1 MQSDN
6 NEIRYTH
13 QPSRIT
19 SLLPMILM
27 AVVLTLT
34 IFILMAMGFKDAPF
48 LSAGFTIVLFILIL
62 GGALG
67 WVSDSRQRGRAH
79 SEQLT
84 TVHETV
90 AQAVA
95 PAVAN
100 AVMQLVGGIVAQ
112 SWPAG
117 GAAPAQ
123 VVSHRPPQAVVPQLP
138 ARVVTVPRNIVYN
151 RAVPANVTPY
161 QPVVIETETGE
172 DDENPGVM
180 IQVPLNHLMR
190 FAACPTPARSEWHGK
205 PQAYGD
211 AARVFMSHGLLDRT
225 SRGGFA
231 WKPEYPMQARR
242 AWLAQYEAKALG
254 AGASADAR
262 ETPLLGQ

>member
-1 MQSDN
+1 MQS
-6 NEIRYTH
+6 EPLRPIPYEH
-13 QPSRIT
+13 LPSNLT
-19 SLLPMILM
+19 SLLPKISLSVVVFIAGLVLM
-27 AVVLTLT
+27 GLA
-34 IFILMAMGFKDAPF
+34 FKDSPM
-48 LSAGFTIVLFILIL
+48 LSAGFVMVLLTVVI
-62 GGALG
+62 GGAAA
-67 WVSDSRQRGRAH
+67 WVSDSRSRGRAH

-90 AQAVA
+90 ANAVA

-117 GAAPAQ
+117 GAAPVQ
-123 VVSHRPPQAVVPQLP
+123 VVNHRPPQAVVPQLP

-151 RAVPANVTPY
+151 QAVPANVTPY

-190 FAACPTPARSEWHGK
+190 FAACPTPARSEWQGK

-254 AGASADAR
+254 AGAR

>member
-1 MQSDN
+1 MENDN
-6 NEIRYTH
+6 QIRYVN
-13 QPSRIT
+13 QPSRVT
-19 SLLPMILM
+19 AFLPMIML
-27 AVVLTLT
+27 AVVVLLAM
-34 IFILMAMGFKDAPF
+34 FILMALGFKDSPF
-48 LSAGFTIVLFILIL
+48 LSAGFVIIIMTIVIS
-62 GGALG
+62 GAVG

-95 PAVAN
+95 PAVTQ

-117 GAAPAQ
+117 GAAPVQ
-123 VVSHRPPQAVVPQLP
+123 VVNHRPPQAVVPQLP

-151 RAVPANVTPY
+151 QAVPANVTPY

-190 FAACPTPARSEWHGK
+190 FAACPTPARSEWQGK

-254 AGASADAR
+254 AGAPADAR